1 MVGHNDTLCRHYS
14 LECKCPL
21 IPSFFPSSYLYLY
34 HPFLIYST
42 RFIPSF
48 LTHTSVHFY
57 LLFSSLSSAPSAAP
71 TDVSVTIETSSSVTF
86 SWFPP
91 PMSLQNGVI
100 VAYSVQLWEMET
112 NNVQLFESTALT
124 FSINSLHPFYKYNL
138 TVAAVTVAK
147 GVASDP
153 TLFQMPEDGKFNT
166 ISSDMIM
173 LCVIISHSS
182 KWYPSKCRGHQCGVS
197 TSDHCLAST
206 CNGPT

>member
-1 MVGHNDTLCRHYS
+1 MPTKYHHSFLPPIFISIIHFSIS
-14 LECKCPL
+14 L
-21 IPSFFPSSYLYLY
+21 Y
-34 HPFLIYST
+34 PFLPHSHI
-42 RFIPSF
+42 RPS
-48 LTHTSVHFY
+48 LPP
-57 LLFSSLSSAPSAAP
+57 LSSAPSAAP
-71 TDVSVTIETSSSVTF
+71 TDVSVIIETSSSVTF

-182 KWYPSKCRGHQCGVS
+182 KWCPSKCRGHQCGVS